1 MTEPTNINDRTIELI
16 TQSESFA
23 MNARQLA
30 YDLKIPLDDAKQE
43 LIFELLIHRLKEN
56 IVTALTTEQQKM
68 ITFAKKDIERRHFK
82 EIDTL
87 LKNEVSDEVVDI
99 TNVSSVSQVMATY
112 ELSEGQFDDIL
123 SAFHSTQRN
132 FVARLLLTGEEKT
145 REFTGDTT
153 KRFNEKLKRTL
164 KYVADHKANFEQ
176 RLEMNHSKD
185 LKQTIED
192 INQFFRMYEA
202 DSFLISNELITE
214 YFEEHQDILAFTL
227 ALDKVH
233 YQGKLFDDWR
243 HYPERTEFLLE
254 LNNQQQVLLA
264 ELYPKTAWGS
274 F

>member
-56 IVTALTTEQQKM
+56 IVTAITTEQQKM

-87 LKNEVSDEVVDI
+87 LKNEVSDDVVDI

-112 ELSEGQFDDIL
+112 ELDEGQFDDIL

-132 FVARLLLTGEEKT
+132 FVARLLLTGENKT
-145 REFTGDTT
+145 REFTGDST
-153 KRFNEKLKRTL
+153 KVFNQKLKRII
-164 KYVADHKANFEQ
+164 KYVDEHKANFEQ
-176 RLEMNHSKD
+176 RLEMNKEKD
-185 LKQTIED
+185 IKKTIGD
-192 INQFFRMYEA
+192 INQFFRMYDA
-202 DSFLISNELITE
+202 DPYLISNDLITE
-214 YFEEHQDILAFTL
+214 YFEAHQDTLAFTL

-243 HYPERTEFLLE
+243 HHQERTEFLLE
-254 LNNQQQVLLA
+254 LNHQQQVLLDK
-264 ELYPKTAWGS
+264 LYPKTAWGS
-274 F
+274 